1 MNNTDQLRLKGVNK
15 VHFFVKKSINKW
27 FEFRRWNRSI
37 QLTWD
42 TRMGGSYLKQYAARL
57 WKINFMKDFTEIL
70 EAIDADNQVL
80 RDQKRFSD
88 QIAIFSLYEPIEK
101 K

>member
-1 MNNTDQLRLKGVNK
+1 
-15 VHFFVKKSINKW
+15 
-27 FEFRRWNRSI
+27 
-37 QLTWD
+37 
-42 TRMGGSYLKQYAARL
+42 MGGSYLKQYAARL